1 MIATATIIVMF
12 VWQVRLDKD
21 KGMLRLLQKAGA
33 AVKHATGAVRKKE
46 TSHAVSKIG
55 EP

>member
-1 MIATATIIVMF
+1 MIVTATVIVMF
-12 VWQVRLDKD
+12 VWQVWLAKD
-21 KGMLRLLQKAGA
+21 KRMLRSLQKAGA